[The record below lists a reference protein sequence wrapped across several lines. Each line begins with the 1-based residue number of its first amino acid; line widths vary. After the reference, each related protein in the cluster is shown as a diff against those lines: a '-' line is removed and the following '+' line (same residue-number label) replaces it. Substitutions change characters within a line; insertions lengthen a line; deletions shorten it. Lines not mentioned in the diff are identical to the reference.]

1 MRFPIWL
8 TLTAAAIAVGIV
20 LILGRILIKPDRP
33 LIASAG
39 FNINTISPN
48 ADGVDDVTQF
58 SYEVTKNAF
67 VSMAFVNDD
76 GDEYVFRD
84 HENRAADE
92 YSVLFSGVVD
102 GYVLPDEDI
111 AGEVLRRLIPDGEY
125 TWTLTAT
132 AQDNSETA
140 EKSGTLVVENGDS
153 PLPLMTIFSIGPD
166 EFTPNQDGVNDRVF
180 VNVELVK
187 ETDELTVY
195 LVDEDE
201 NRIYVP
207 RREEGREPGEAGRH
221 VFDYDGGIDIGA
233 DPPPDGEY
241 TVIAEAKD
249 AEGQV
254 VKRTA
259 SLTIREGGR
268 PLAEIVSQA
277 TGVDVVFDTASW
289 DERFRSSLEGVG
301 DLAASPD
308 DPQSLSQTAITMPVG
323 DLLVFKLTVFNYGAA
338 PIRTTGPPPG
348 TVYEQ
353 DQVAASLGEYEQ
365 SGVWRIGIQ
374 CETSTESY
382 PWRWAIGT
390 DENLYTE
397 TDPTNNNVYYYLAPG
412 ASSVVWGAIRMTNLV
427 ETQNPQDCWAGLI
440 HEDVEVSLQN
450 SNVGRREI
458 ELADTSPPRDN

>member
-20 LILGRILIKPDRP
+20 LIIGRILIKPERP
-33 LIASAG
+33 LLASAG
-39 FNINTISPN
+39 FNIETISPN

-67 VSMAFVNDD
+67 VSMVFVNED
-76 GDEYVFRD
+76 GDKYIFRD
-84 HENRAADE
+84 HEHRAADE
-92 YSVLFSGVVD
+92 YSVLFSGIVD
-102 GYVLPDEDI
+102 GYVLPDENI
-111 AGEVLRRLIPDGEY
+111 VGEVLRRLIPDGAY

-140 EKSGTLVVENGDS
+140 ETSGTLVVENGDS

-195 LVDEDE
+195 LVDEDD

-249 AEGQV
+249 AAGQV

-259 SLTIREGGR
+259 SLTIRDGGR
-268 PLAEIVSQA
+268 PLA
-277 TGVDVVFDTASW
+277 
-289 DERFRSSLEGVG
+289 
-301 DLAASPD
+301 
-308 DPQSLSQTAITMPVG
+308 
-323 DLLVFKLTVFNYGAA
+323 
-338 PIRTTGPPPG
+338 
-348 TVYEQ
+348 
-353 DQVAASLGEYEQ
+353 
-365 SGVWRIGIQ
+365 
-374 CETSTESY
+374 
-382 PWRWAIGT
+382 
-390 DENLYTE
+390 
-397 TDPTNNNVYYYLAPG
+397 
-412 ASSVVWGAIRMTNLV
+412 
-427 ETQNPQDCWAGLI
+427 
-440 HEDVEVSLQN
+440 
-450 SNVGRREI
+450 
-458 ELADTSPPRDN
+458 